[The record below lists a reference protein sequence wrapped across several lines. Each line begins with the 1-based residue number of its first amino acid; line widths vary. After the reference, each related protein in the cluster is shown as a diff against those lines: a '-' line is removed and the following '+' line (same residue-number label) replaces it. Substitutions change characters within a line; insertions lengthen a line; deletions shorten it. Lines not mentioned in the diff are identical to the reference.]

1 MKSLSLEDRQRRQ
14 WDVHVA
20 RIAKLKLAE
29 GFLSAIIQAGVR
41 PLERL
46 AVNGTYA
53 LGVYFAITTNDPV
66 YIGALF
72 AFLML
77 TQRVSAPL
85 MQMAQLINQYDEARS
100 AIGIVAKLVNQPKE
114 EGSREHGVRTSAQ
127 RPCRIRQGSFQI
139 SREQRRPRSTTC
151 RSKFRSDTRSALSAA
166 AAPARRR

>member
-29 GFLSAIIQAGVR
+29 GYISAIIQVGVR

-66 YIGALF
+66 YTGALF

-77 TQRVSAPL
+77 TQRVSGPL
-85 MQMAQLINQYDEARS
+85 LQMAQLINQYDEARL
-100 AIGIVAKLVNQPKE
+100 ALAHRRQAGQP
-114 EGSREHGVRTSAQ
+114 A
-127 RPCRIRQGSFQI
+127 
-139 SREQRRPRSTTC
+139 
-151 RSKFRSDTRSALSAA
+151 
-166 AAPARRR
+166 